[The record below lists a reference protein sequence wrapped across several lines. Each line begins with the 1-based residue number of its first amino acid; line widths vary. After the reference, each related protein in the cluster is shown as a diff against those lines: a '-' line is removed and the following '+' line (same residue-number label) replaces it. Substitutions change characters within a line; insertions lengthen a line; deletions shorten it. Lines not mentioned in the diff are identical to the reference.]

1 MSRVTVFVGEF
12 GSGKTELAMNYA
24 LYLKEQGFPSAVVD
38 IDLVKPYF
46 RTREHSDMLE
56 GRGIKVVSPEKRL
69 SNADLPVLP
78 TELPRILSDSS
89 YQVVI
94 DVGGGESAVVLGQF
108 RQKLMELQPEILM
121 VVNTRRP
128 FTSTAD
134 GIIATLRRIE
144 QVSGLTITGL
154 VSNTNLGPDTVEGH
168 ITEGCQI
175 VSKTASELNLPV
187 KFAVVP
193 YWLEGKVEIDI
204 PIFIMHPYTQYPWMG

>member
-24 LYLKEQGFPSAVVD
+24 LYLKEQGLPSAVVD

-78 TELPRILSDSS
+78 TELTRILSDSS

-154 VSNTNLGPDTVEGH
+154 VSNTNLGPDTIEGH
-168 ITEGCQI
+168 ITEGYQI

-187 KFAVVP
+187 KFVVVP
-193 YWLEGKVEIDI
+193 YWLEGKIEIDI

>member
-1 MSRVTVFVGEF
+1 MSRITLFVGEF
-12 GSGKTELAMNYA
+12 GSGKTELALNYA
-24 LYLKEQGFPSAVVD
+24 LYLKDQGFAAAIVD

-56 GRGIKVVSPEKRL
+56 ERGIKVVSPEKRL

-78 TELPRILSDSS
+78 TELPRILGDTS

-94 DVGGGESAVVLGQF
+94 DVGGGESAIVLGQF
-108 RQKLMELQPEILM
+108 KQKLIELKPEIVM

-128 FTSTAD
+128 FTSSTD

-144 QVSGLTITGL
+144 QVSGLTVTGL
-154 VSNTNLGPDTVEGH
+154 VANTNLGPDTAESHIIEGY
-168 ITEGCQI
+168 QI
-175 VSKTASELNLPV
+175 VAKTASELKLPV

-193 YWLEGKVEIDI
+193 YWLAGKIEIDV
-204 PIFIMHPYTQYPWMG
+204 PIFIMHPYTQYPWMD

>member
-12 GSGKTELAMNYA
+12 GSGKTELTMNYA
-24 LYLKEQGFPSAVVD
+24 LYLKDLGFHAAVVD

-46 RTREHSDMLE
+46 RTREHADMLE
-56 GRGIKVVSPEKRL
+56 GRGVKVVSPEKRL

-78 TELPRILSDSS
+78 TELPKILSDST

-94 DVGGGESAVVLGQF
+94 DVGGGESAVVLGQL
-108 RQKLMELQPEILM
+108 RQKLMASQPEILM

-128 FTSTAD
+128 FTSTVD
-134 GIIATLRRIE
+134 GIITTLRRIE

-154 VSNTNLGPDTVEGH
+154 VSNTNLGPDTIEGL
-168 ITEGCQI
+168 ITEGYQI
-175 VSKTASELNLPV
+175 VAKAASELKLPV

-193 YWLEGKVEIDI
+193 YWLKGKIELDI
-204 PIFIMHPYTQYPWMG
+204 PIIVMQPYTQYPWMG